1 MTTRRAFIIAGLALL
16 AAPMA
21 SAMAAD
27 HQVTIKSFKFS
38 PAQITVAAGD
48 TITFTNDDG
57 APHTGTALD
66 GSFDTDRLNKGESG
80 TVTISAA
87 GSIDFKCNFHPN
99 MKGTITVN

>member
-1 MTTRRAFIIAGLALL
+1 MKTRRTLIIAGLALL
-16 AAPMA
+16 AAPLG

-48 TITFTNDDG
+48 TITFTNEDG

-66 GSFDTDRLNKGESG
+66 GSFDTGRLNKGESG
-80 TVTISAA
+80 TVTLSSA
-87 GSIDFKCNFHPN
+87 GSVEFKCNFHPN
-99 MKGTITVN
+99 MKGTVTVN

>member
-1 MTTRRAFIIAGLALL
+1 MTTRRTLIIAGLAIL
-16 AAPMA
+16 AAPLG

-48 TITFTNDDG
+48 TISFTNEDG

-66 GSFDTDRLNKGESG
+66 GSFDTGRLNKGESG
-80 TVTISAA
+80 SVTLANA
-87 GSIDFKCNFHPN
+87 GSIDFKCNFHPK
-99 MKGTITVN
+99 MKGKVTVN